1 MTSIECELSP
11 PESTA
16 FNRIPGEQ
24 HYSLPRRREAHEEE
38 NFYCDSVFF
47 VVFVT
52 SWPMMLLI
60 IHMLLKVVSHRH
72 VGLW

>member
-1 MTSIECELSP
+1 MTSIEWELSP

-16 FNRIPGEQ
+16 FTGIPGEQ

-52 SWPMMLLI
+52 SWPMMRLI
-60 IHMLLKVVSHRH
+60 IHTLLKVVSHRH
-72 VGLW
+72 AGPW